1 MRSDIR
7 AAADRVPQ
15 TPAFGRRGATT
26 PLGTQGGAESLAPA
40 LTNAAGGDMISR
52 AAVSGFAPRATLVVT
67 LMAAVLVF
75 RLHEVYPPLS
85 AVRPALVLTIAGVGY
100 LLVRTRPAVFSE
112 VAADPMFRLVILL
125 LAWAACTIPTSI
137 WKGGSLAAWQSLMLN
152 TVLVGAT
159 LCIPPTEAAYRFL
172 RNAFLTFAT
181 VLGVALF
188 SLGKMVADDRY
199 SVSYSLDPNDLAA
212 VFAMC
217 VPFALG
223 IVFARKARFIHRV
236 IALAVA
242 GLLIAGVTR
251 TGSRGGTLAVLGALV
266 TLFIYL
272 PTNRKT
278 LLSATV
284 IPLLIGG
291 FVLGPQSY
299 RDKIAGL
306 AAGEQD
312 YNQTTYGGRIQVW
325 QRGMGYVVSN
335 PLLGLGVGNFTTQ
348 EGEVMKESGIP
359 GHWMTAHNTYVQ
371 TAAELG
377 IPGLLILLTV
387 LGTALRLG
395 HRTARSLLEDAAPVS
410 GMIGF
415 MVAAFFLS
423 HAYAYHFFGLL
434 ALIALRARTAS
445 RETEVVRAPRPS
457 GRRG

>member
-1 MRSDIR
+1 M
-7 AAADRVPQ
+7 
-15 TPAFGRRGATT
+15 
-26 PLGTQGGAESLAPA
+26 
-40 LTNAAGGDMISR
+40 
-52 AAVSGFAPRATLVVT
+52 SGFAPRATIVVT

-85 AVRPALVLTIAGVGY
+85 AIRPALVGTLAGVAY
-100 LLVRTRPAVFSE
+100 LLVRSRPAVFSD
-112 VAADPMFRLVILL
+112 VAADPIFRLVALML
-125 LAWAACTIPTSI
+125 MWAACTIPTAI
-137 WKGGSLAAWQSLMLN
+137 WIGGSVTAWQSLMLN
-152 TVLVGAT
+152 TVLVAAT
-159 LCIPPTEAAYRFL
+159 LCVPPTDSAYRWL
-172 RNAFLTFAT
+172 RNAFLAFAA

-188 SLGKMVADDRY
+188 TLGKMVADDRY

-217 VPFALG
+217 VPFSLA
-223 IVFARKARFIHRV
+223 ITFSSKARVIHRV
-236 IALAVA
+236 LALAIA

-266 TLFIYL
+266 TLFVYL
-272 PTNRKT
+272 PTNRKA

-284 IPLLIGG
+284 LPLLIGG

-299 RDKIAGL
+299 RNKIMGL
-306 AAGEQD
+306 AAGEED
-312 YNQTTYGGRIQVW
+312 YNQTQYGGRIQVW
-325 QRGMGYVVSN
+325 KRGMGYVASN
-335 PLLGLGVGNFTTQ
+335 PILGLGVGNFTTQ

-377 IPGLLILLTV
+377 IPGFVILLAL
-387 LGTALRLG
+387 LGTALRLA
-395 HRTARSLLEDAAPVS
+395 HRTAKSAVEDVAPVA

-434 ALIALRARTAS
+434 ALVALRARTAD
-445 RETEVVRAPRPS
+445 RGIAPVSVPAS
-457 GRRG
+457 SAFRR